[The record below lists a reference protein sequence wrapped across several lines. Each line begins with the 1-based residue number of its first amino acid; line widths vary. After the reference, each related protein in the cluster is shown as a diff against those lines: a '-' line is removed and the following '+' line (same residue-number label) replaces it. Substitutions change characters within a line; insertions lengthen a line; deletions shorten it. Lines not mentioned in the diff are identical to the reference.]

1 MLRGENGWELILLI
15 KITHRIYIFFI
26 CLMALQLF
34 LPPQAPAGA
43 NNKAD
48 YFDTLQQRLIEDG
61 FTKNTINALYA
72 RSGVYFDA
80 KGVSLFFSHSEGKL
94 NYDQFTSER
103 SIKNTK
109 KYLEKHRAVFDG
121 VEKTYFVDKEIIAA
135 IILVETRLGTYL
147 GERSILNT
155 LSTMASLNDQHV
167 KNMLW
172 SQIPDSSPLTR
183 EKFDKKAE
191 KKSTWAYLELKDFL
205 KYANMENIDPLSV
218 YGSYAGAMGIA
229 QFMPSNILALAK
241 DGNMDGCIDLFNH
254 DDAIASIGSYL
265 QHHGWQAKIDD
276 KKAYKILLRYN
287 YSKYYANIILK
298 IAKLLR
304 G

>member
-1 MLRGENGWELILLI
+1 MCI
-15 KITHRIYIFFI
+15 KITRCNCFIFI

-34 LPPQAPAGA
+34 LPAQTPAGA
-43 NNKAD
+43 NKKTG
-48 YFDTLQQRLIEDG
+48 YFNALQKRLIEDG
-61 FTKNTINALYA
+61 FSKNKINALYA
-72 RSGVYFDA
+72 RDGVYFDA

-94 NYDQFTSER
+94 NYDQFLSKR
-103 SIKNTK
+103 SIKKAK
-109 KYLEKHRAVFDG
+109 KYLKKHREVFKNM
-121 VEKTYFVDKEIIAA
+121 ERTYCVDKEIIAA

-147 GERSILNT
+147 GKRSILNT
-155 LSTMASLNDQHV
+155 LSTMASLKDQHV

-172 SQIPDSSPLTR
+172 RKISGSSHFTR

-191 KKSTWAYLELKDFL
+191 KKSTWAYSELKDFL
-205 KYANMENIDPLSV
+205 KYANRENIDPLSV

-229 QFMPSNILALAK
+229 QFMPSNLAYAK
-241 DGNMDGCIDLFNH
+241 DGNMDGSVDLFSH
-254 DDAIASIGSYL
+254 ADAIASVASYL

-298 IAKLLR
+298 IAKLLK

>member
-1 MLRGENGWELILLI
+1 M
-15 KITHRIYIFFI
+15 
-26 CLMALQLF
+26 
-34 LPPQAPAGA
+34 
-43 NNKAD
+43 
-48 YFDTLQQRLIEDG
+48 
-61 FTKNTINALYA
+61 
-72 RSGVYFDA
+72 
-80 KGVSLFFSHSEGKL
+80 
-94 NYDQFTSER
+94 
-103 SIKNTK
+103 
-109 KYLEKHRAVFDG
+109 
-121 VEKTYFVDKEIIAA
+121 EKTYCVDKEIIAA

-172 SQIPDSSPLTR
+172 RKISGSSPFTR

-191 KKSTWAYLELKDFL
+191 KKSTWAYSELKDFL
-205 KYANMENIDPLSV
+205 KYANRENIDPLSV
-218 YGSYAGAMGIA
+218 CGSYAGAMGIA

-241 DGNMDGCIDLFNH
+241 DGNNDGCIDLFNH
-254 DDAIASIGSYL
+254 ADSIASIASYL
-265 QHHGWQAKIDD
+265 KHHGWQAKIDD

-287 YSKYYANIILK
+287 NSKYYANIILK

>member
-1 MLRGENGWELILLI
+1 
-15 KITHRIYIFFI
+15 
-26 CLMALQLF
+26 MALQLF
-34 LPPQAPAGA
+34 LPPQTPADA
-43 NNKAD
+43 NKKAS
-48 YFDTLQQRLIEDG
+48 YFNILQERLITDG
-61 FTKNTINALYA
+61 FNKNKINALYA
-72 RSGVYFDA
+72 RPGVYFDA

-94 NYDQFTSER
+94 NYDQFTSKR
-103 SIKNTK
+103 SIAKTK

-121 VEKTYFVDKEIIAA
+121 AEKTYSVDKKIIAA
-135 IILVETRLGTYL
+135 IILVETRLGTCL
-147 GERSILNT
+147 GGRSILNT
-155 LSTMASLNDQHV
+155 LSTMASLNDQDV

-172 SQIPDSSPLTR
+172 RKISGSTPLTR

-191 KKSTWAYLELKDFL
+191 KKSTWAYSELKAFL

-229 QFMPSNILALAK
+229 QFMPSNILSLAK

-254 DDAIASIGSYL
+254 ADAIASIASYL

-276 KKAYKILLRYN
+276 NKAYKILLRYN
-287 YSKYYANIILK
+287 YSKYYANIILR